1 MITASPKEPTRPNFG
16 RVVMK
21 NLPIL
26 TKFLIIMAIS
36 TVFCLGVAIYTSE
49 QIRSIDT
56 AYSGLIDEEATA
68 SIAISR
74 ANRSMQGMRATI
86 SEILAATNPETLKR
100 TKAEFDDVRARFV
113 GFMDTSIK
121 ALPSKNSLVDLKAE
135 GLRVVDVVCNEIITA
150 GMATT
155 DAAASQR
162 LQDKYFETCQPAI
175 ANFAAAMTQ
184 NANQI
189 IGATEEEST
198 QLSANSVSI
207 VMSSMAGIVLG
218 MGVVLALGIFL
229 IRSSISNPIRQLAST
244 MGVLANGN
252 LSAVVEGTDR
262 RDEVGD
268 MAKAVQVFKD
278 NGLKARD
285 LETQAASQRDMSEA
299 ERARAVEADRQ
310 RAAEM
315 AEATSGLAEGLQH
328 LASGNLGFE
337 LSQPFAADFEGLR
350 SNFNA
355 AVGQLRNTLSS
366 VAEATR
372 AIDSGSRE
380 LSASA
385 NDLSKRT
392 EQQAAAL
399 EQTAAALDEITVN
412 VKNSSQR
419 TEEAREMAVDA
430 NKSARQSGDVVAN
443 AVNAM
448 QRIET
453 SSSQISNIIGV
464 IDEIAFQTNLLALN
478 AGVEAARAGEAGKGF
493 AVVAQE
499 VRELAQRSAQAAKE
513 IKELIRTSA
522 GEVENGVKLVTAT
535 GDALK
540 VIDDHVA
547 AINGQ
552 LDAISTSA
560 REQSVG
566 LTEVNTAVNQMD
578 QTTQQNAAMVEQ
590 ATAASSTLANE
601 AEKLRQLVSRF
612 QLNSGSKGSV
622 SAGYGAGPMAV
633 ASANHA
639 PAPSPAR
646 KLVSKLSRAVG
657 GGSSAAAAQSWEEF

>member
-1 MITASPKEPTRPNFG
+1 
-16 RVVMK
+16 MK

-56 AYSGLIDEEATA
+56 AYSGLIDEEAAA

-86 SEILAATNPETLKR
+86 SEILAATNPDTLKR

-121 ALPSKNSLVDLKAE
+121 ALPSKKSLVDLKAE

-175 ANFAAAMTQ
+175 ASFAAAMTQ

-198 QLSANSVSI
+198 QLSENSASI

-612 QLNSGSKGSV
+612 QLSSGSKGSV
-622 SAGYGAGPMAV
+622 SAGYGAGPLAV

-646 KLVSKLSRAVG
+646 KLSRAVG